1 MKVILLQDVAKIG
14 RRHTVVEVPDG
25 FARNRLIPSK
35 LAVPATPD
43 MMGRY
48 KAQRDHAEGEKK
60 QQAASLS
67 ESLKVLATTPVIVTA
82 EANDKGH
89 LFKQVS
95 KEAIAAATVLAG
107 APVPAGALVIDT
119 PLKALGEHVVSVKQ
133 GEVKG
138 QFTVT
143 VVAA

>member
-48 KAQRDHAEGEKK
+48 KAQQDHAEGEKRL
-60 QQAASLS
+60 QAASLG
-67 ESLKVLATTPVIVTA
+67 ESLRILATTAVSVSA

-107 APVPAGALVIDT
+107 APVPASALMIDT
-119 PLKALGEHVVSVKQ
+119 PLKALGEHTVGVKQ
-133 GEVKG
+133 GEITG

-143 VVAA
+143 VVAL

>member
-35 LAVPATPD
+35 LAVPATKD

-48 KAQRDHAEGEKK
+48 KAQRDYVENEKK
-60 QQAASLS
+60 LQAASLS
-67 ESLKVLATTPVIVTA
+67 ESLKTLEQTTVTVTA
-82 EANDKGH
+82 EANEKGH

-95 KEAIAAATVLAG
+95 KEMIAAATVAAG
-107 APVPAGALVIDT
+107 APIAAGAMVIDV
-119 PLKALGEHVVSVKQ
+119 PVKELGEHTIAVKQ
-133 GEVKG
+133 GDVKG
-138 QFTVT
+138 EFTVT

>member
-1 MKVILLQDVAKIG
+1 MKVILLQDVARIG

-35 LAVPATPD
+35 LAVAATPD

-60 QQAASLS
+60 LQAASLS
-67 ESLKVLATTPVIVTA
+67 ESLKTLANTPVTVTA
-82 EANDKGH
+82 EANEKGH

-107 APVPAGALVIDT
+107 APVAASALVIDA
-119 PLKALGEHVVSVKQ
+119 PVKALGEHTVAVKQ
-133 GEVKG
+133 GDVKG
-138 QFTVT
+138 QFIVT